1 MQNKPKHRRTHWS
14 WVSLLALLLTVSACD
29 EGSNKEGEQTA
40 STEITAKILEPK
52 GLKAIKVSTA
62 YHNSFVLMNDGTVRA
77 WGQSQHGQLGK
88 EVPPSFGDTANDR
101 VTPVQIAI
109 TDVVALES
117 SHGSTGFVG
126 SIGSTLCALKK
137 DSSVWCWGE
146 NDMIPLE
153 GVRDTA
159 TPMEI
164 PSFKGAK
171 KIAMGLGH
179 ACVLMSDETIQCWGS
194 NYNGELGVDI
204 GTKKSSD
211 IPVKVP
217 ELTGVVDIALG
228 TSHTCVALKTGDVK
242 CWGRNKQKQ
251 ISLAKDSAKKITKPQ
266 LVEGITGAVSVMASD
281 DDSCALDQAGA
292 LKCWGDYRDTIVHIA
307 NDVLKASGFNEHMC
321 ILKIDHTV
329 HCWGDNDDGQLGQGK
344 AREPYDS
351 KIPLPVVGI
360 VGAVDVSVSY
370 DHSCVVLKEGNVK
383 CWGINKF
390 GELGDGTYIDRAA
403 PVEVKGVNAEV
414 LPEASSGFG
423 TANVPD
429 LGVEQ
434 LWVELP
440 KSCTYAE
447 ILDVKHNIYHQETFK
462 VLSAGAKRSP
472 NGNIYITVA
481 NFKIHNKDGYAPY
494 YRPRGDQAQVLIYV
508 KKVNDRKAEDPEAQ
522 AVDAGKYVFSKAD
535 AENPRTMRGSLS
547 NAHTNFYFRY
557 EEDTLEN
564 KVELTYVG
572 EDWVCGAI
580 DFSNEKGHV
589 KGTFAAKFQ
598 K

>member
-1 MQNKPKHRRTHWS
+1 
-14 WVSLLALLLTVSACD
+14 
-29 EGSNKEGEQTA
+29 
-40 STEITAKILEPK
+40 
-52 GLKAIKVSTA
+52 
-62 YHNSFVLMNDGTVRA
+62 
-77 WGQSQHGQLGK
+77 
-88 EVPPSFGDTANDR
+88 
-101 VTPVQIAI
+101 
-109 TDVVALES
+109 
-117 SHGSTGFVG
+117 
-126 SIGSTLCALKK
+126 
-137 DSSVWCWGE
+137 
-146 NDMIPLE
+146 
-153 GVRDTA
+153 
-159 TPMEI
+159 
-164 PSFKGAK
+164 
-171 KIAMGLGH
+171 MGLGH
-179 ACVLMSDETIQCWGS
+179 ACALMSDETIQCWGS
-194 NYNGELGVDI
+194 NYDGELGVDT
-204 GTKKSSD
+204 GTKKSSK
-211 IPVKVP
+211 IPVKVS

-228 TSHTCVALKTGDVK
+228 TSHTCVALKTGDV
-242 CWGRNKQKQ
+242 
-251 ISLAKDSAKKITKPQ
+251 
-266 LVEGITGAVSVMASD
+266 
-281 DDSCALDQAGA
+281 
-292 LKCWGDYRDTIVHIA
+292 KCWGDYRDTIVHIA

-321 ILKIDHTV
+321 ILKTDNTV

-344 AREPYDS
+344 AKEPYNS
-351 KIPLPVVGI
+351 KIPLPVAGI
-360 VGAVDVSVSY
+360 VDAVDVSVSY
-370 DHSCVVLKEGNVK
+370 DHSCVVLKKGSVK